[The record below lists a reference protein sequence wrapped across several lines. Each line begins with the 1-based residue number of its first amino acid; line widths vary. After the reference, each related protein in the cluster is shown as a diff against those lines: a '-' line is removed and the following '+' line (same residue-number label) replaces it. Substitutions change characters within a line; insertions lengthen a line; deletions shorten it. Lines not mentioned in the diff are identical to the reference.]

1 MSQVLTDDLMAPE
14 VIADPHQYFGTLRA
28 REPVTWNPEASA
40 WIVTRHADIE
50 WLLRHHELFSSAITA
65 KDTRPP
71 YPPVAETDTEALAK
85 FKAFNDDGFIRHDR
99 PEHLNMRRAVHRW
112 FTPRAVEKWR
122 TEIRETTQALIDR
135 LRPQDGMEA
144 RAELAAPLPLMVIC
158 RMLNIPFSDGP
169 RLRELT
175 ERTTAATGDS
185 PDRLPD
191 AVRAID
197 ELEDYFAPLIAEH
210 EADPTGDDLISML
223 LASEREGVFTRRQI
237 YANVLL
243 LMTAGHETTIN
254 LVCNGIL
261 AFVRNPDQWKLLR
274 NAPHDLC
281 RPATEE
287 CLRIDPPFKA
297 FWRISNQDLT
307 LGEKSIRAGDR
318 LLWVMAAANRDPEV
332 FTDPD
337 RFDITRTHNRHVAF
351 GGGIHHCLGAALA
364 RIEGQE
370 VFSTL
375 ATNFSHLE
383 LATNRVEYQPDLHL
397 RLLQSLPLR
406 WETS

>member
-1 MSQVLTDDLMAPE
+1 MRQVPMDDLMAPE
-14 VIADPHQYFGTLRA
+14 VMADPHQYFGSLRSH
-28 REPVTWNPEASA
+28 EPVTWNAEAAA
-40 WIVTRHADIE
+40 WIVTRHADVE

-65 KDTRPP
+65 KDVRPP
-71 YPPVAETDTEALAK
+71 YPPVADTDAEALAK

-99 PEHLNMRRAVHRW
+99 PEHLSMRRAVQRW

-122 TEIRETTQALIDR
+122 AEIRETTQNLIDHF
-135 LRPQDGMEA
+135 RPNGGMEA
-144 RAELAAPLPLMVIC
+144 RADLAAPLPLMVIC
-158 RMLNIPFSDGP
+158 RMLDIPFSDAQ

-175 ERTTAATGDS
+175 ERTTSATGDS
-185 PDRLPD
+185 PTRIPD

-197 ELEDYFAPLIAEH
+197 ELEDYFAPVIAER
-210 EADPTGDDLISML
+210 EANPIGDDLISLL
-223 LASEREGVFTRRQI
+223 LAGEQEDVFTRRQL

-254 LVCNGIL
+254 LICNGLL
-261 AFVRNPDQWKLLR
+261 AFIRNPDQWELLR
-274 NAPHDLC
+274 SAPDELS
-281 RPATEE
+281 RTATEE
-287 CLRIDPPFKA
+287 CLRYDPPFKA
-297 FWRISNQDLT
+297 FWRISNQDLM
-307 LGEKSIRAGDR
+307 LGEQPIRAGDR

-337 RFDITRTHNRHVAF
+337 RFDITRAPNRHVAF

-375 ATNFSHLE
+375 AMNFPRIE
-383 LATNRVEYQPDLHL
+383 LATDQLEYQPDLHL

-406 WETS
+406 WEI